1 MAGLVDVMREVIDRA
16 GGRMAE
22 EEYLFAVRD
31 LSKTMMGTEPKW
43 TSLRSNAKNSKRM
56 EKAGLT
62 NVIVGK
68 TREVWLQD
76 KADGILDGEVNT
88 SCGQFVVQQGDE
100 ADSSAPVVSYMG
112 GTWQGIPRRDPAQY
126 DDTTQALIPRRYGFV
141 ETNQSELKL
150 MAAAFMDGEHLLMEG
165 AKGSGKTIAAYDFCH
180 NLNLPAL
187 RVSCSDGLN
196 EETFVGYRTRN
207 KEGELVWVDGALI
220 RAMKLGMILIL
231 DELNAAHPSVLI
243 SLHAALDF
251 GHVVVTEDDSALI
264 SAHPDFRV
272 IACINPPDDYA
283 GVNEMNQATEDRF
296 AYHPIFEYLKPLIEA
311 RVIQEQCGLENQEL
325 ADQLVKMAT
334 DLREMKKNRMIQT
347 DTSTRTLIQTL
358 RAAERLNLKQAVDLC
373 FVNKY
378 KPEEREDVK
387 GVARAVLED
396 YR

>member
-1 MAGLVDVMREVIDRA
+1 MREVIDRN
-16 GGRMAE
+16 GGRMDE
-22 EEYLFAVRD
+22 EEYLLAVRD
-31 LSKTMMGTEPKW
+31 LSRTMLGTDPQW

-56 EKAGLT
+56 EKAGLA

-68 TREVWLQD
+68 TRQVWLAD
-76 KADGILDGEVNT
+76 LADGILDGNVGT
-88 SCGQFVVQQGDE
+88 GSSGGFVVETNADE
-100 ADSSAPVVSYMG
+100 AGNTTQTVSYMG
-112 GTWQGIPRRDPAQY
+112 GSWQGIARRDPSQY
-126 DDTTQALIPRRYGFV
+126 NTTTTALIPKRYGFV

-165 AKGSGKTIAAYDFCH
+165 PKGSGKTIAAYDFCH

-220 RAMKLGMILIL
+220 RAMKTGMILIL

-243 SLHAALDF
+243 SLHAALDY
-251 GHVVVTEDDSALI
+251 GHVVITENDSELVQ
-264 SAHPDFRV
+264 AHPDFRV
-272 IACINPPDDYA
+272 MACINPPDDYA
-283 GVNEMNQATEDRF
+283 GVNELNQATEDRF
-296 AYHPIFEYLKPLIEA
+296 AYHPLFEYLKPMIEA
-311 RVIQEQCGLENQEL
+311 RVIQEQAGIENQEL
-325 ADQLVKMAT
+325 AEQLVKMAT

-347 DTSTRTLIQTL
+347 DTSTRTLIQCL
-358 RAAERLNLKQAVDLC
+358 KAAQRLNLKQAIDLC

-378 KPEEREDVK
+378 KPEERPDVA